1 MSKRG
6 IVRSVIAAGC
16 SGAMVLGGAAPAL
29 ALNKQSW
36 DIPTSETPVVTSDGY
51 RWATGTGEH
60 GSAVAGEYVGLS
72 QVVNEIYATTGNGI
86 DTTNYKYNP
95 YFGIFGTTV
104 NENPDPYVANLMYNW
119 YVEEQ
124 GTSTTLQKSDNAM
137 INYLFTKSKGSAIG
151 LDNDSQRNG
160 TSITLSFRPD
170 VLGLSATYTDQW
182 GDAIKAINNI
192 SKDSEYYQAA
202 SDTYVGDENYDPI
215 IVGYDESNFIKQTQN
230 IYNYAK
236 AAAQVDENAQ
246 EKGLKICTRY
256 GDSLEVAQ
264 QYELAT
270 KGSMLY
276 TLAKIAGGTVKK
288 KTVAYVKSI
297 DGTGKD
303 ATVTL
308 IGNPDPRVSREKT
321 HHMEGL
327 VATTNNLANVLNP
340 DLEWEGVTTQ
350 DQKVTCTVADL
361 AQADVIILALP
372 DNLSYNFKAS
382 DGTGVTWT
390 KKGEA
395 TDEDYGQSA
404 TRGDGEGH
412 YKNQFWGP
420 QEPTNT
426 LVDNIKAALN
436 AEGSA
441 KAKKL
446 AKKNILSC
454 VQEGSSS
461 SDGGSI
467 EAYSQYPL
475 MNAFVY
481 PEIASQTEQYGYW
494 LDKIAH
500 IKIDKVSEVTQR
512 LCCDLTLADGKTLDF
527 TYNEDVADRIQTTYE
542 EGINYYLSNKT
553 AIDAEYPWLT
563 LTDDF
568 DTSAVAPTAQN
579 LKAKKST
586 LKIKRG
592 KSAWVQVNGCMTS
605 LSFKSNNKKVT
616 VTKAGK
622 VKVKKGAKK
631 GSTAKITVTAAK
643 SAQYKAA
650 KIVVKVK
657 VK

>member
-16 SGAMVLGGAAPAL
+16 SGAMILGGAAPAL
-29 ALNKQSW
+29 ALNTQSW
-36 DIPTSETPVVTSDGY
+36 DIPTSETPVVNSDGV
-51 RWATGTGEH
+51 RWATGTGQH

-124 GTSTTLQKSDNAM
+124 GDSATLQKSDNAM
-137 INYLFTKSKGSAIG
+137 INYLFTASKGSAIG

-170 VLGLSATYTDQW
+170 VLGLSATYTNQW

-202 SDTYVGDENYDPI
+202 SDTYVGDENYDPV

-236 AAAQVDENAQ
+236 AADQVEKNAAD
-246 EKGLKICTRY
+246 KGLKIATRY
-256 GDSLEVAQ
+256 GDSLDVAQ

-270 KGSMLY
+270 KGSILY
-276 TLAKIAGGTVKK
+276 TLSKIDDGTVNK

-303 ATVTL
+303 AIVTL
-308 IGNPDPRVSREKT
+308 IGNCDPRVSREKT

-340 DLEWEGVTTQ
+340 DLEWEDITTQ
-350 DQKVTCTVADL
+350 SQEVTCSVAQL
-361 AQADVIILALP
+361 AKADVIILALP
-372 DNLSYNFKAS
+372 DNLSYNFKSS
-382 DGTGVTWT
+382 DGAGVTWT
-390 KKGEA
+390 KKGSA
-395 TDEDYGQSA
+395 ADEDYGQSG

-436 AEGSA
+436 AEGSS

-500 IKIDKVSEVTQR
+500 IKTDKVSEVTQR

-527 TYNEDVADRIQTTYE
+527 TYNDSVAKRIQSTYE
-542 EGINYYLSNKT
+542 QGINYYLSNKNL
-553 AIDAEYPWLT
+553 IDAQYPWLE
-563 LTDDF
+563 LTGDF
-568 DTSAVAPTAQN
+568 DTSAISKSSQT
-579 LKAKKST
+579 LKASN

-592 KSAWVQVNGCMTS
+592 KSAWITVKGAYTS
-605 LSFKSNNKKVT
+605 LTFKSNKKKVT

-631 GSTAKITVTAAK
+631 GLKAKITIKAKADNYYK
-643 SAQYKAA
+643 SAKTT
-650 KIVVKVK
+650 IRVTVK
-657 VK
+657 